1 MLIHRKNITKSGI
14 LVNPMEWAKEF
25 ALANQALLE
34 EDLKQS
40 CHRFYYSLFDGIK
53 EKLGVSELEHASGRY
68 LKEFAQGSSQSSR
81 GRVIPFT
88 FFHNVGISN
97 TVRLSLVSSII
108 YQNYLLT
115 EMGKRIRNRP
125 TRGHIQELIPYNKK
139 VLTKNLN
146 SLTSAELLSSA
157 LAFVYLGRMVTE
169 YEGSVKF
176 TKEDVSLSTY
186 YAYAVYFTLMHNNL
200 KEITFPAFPVQIEF
214 PSKYAAS
221 FKFGYGA
228 LYPTTEF
235 VSHLIRACFQEAVST
250 VSSSKIAPVY
260 HVEMEASF
268 LDEEKLRFQFDK
280 FIESFTM
287 LPGVLIYSLIK
298 AREPLLPKEVA
309 DRIRSARSDT
319 HAVLVLSNFVREM
332 RKMNPIR
339 WYKQVLGHFREIP
352 YLEAVISTMEN
363 RDRLLRSRKRGKL
376 KEYCISDKG
385 REKLSKEK
393 VV

>member
-1 MLIHRKNITKSGI
+1 MG
-14 LVNPMEWAKEF
+14 WAKEF
-25 ALANQALLE
+25 ALADQALLE

-53 EKLGVSELEHASGRY
+53 EKLGVNELEHASGRY

-81 GRVIPFT
+81 GRAIPFT
-88 FFHNVGISN
+88 FFRNVGISN

-139 VLTKNLN
+139 ILAKDLN
-146 SLTSAELLSSA
+146 NLTSAELLSSA

-169 YEGSVKF
+169 YEESVKF
-176 TKEDVSLSTY
+176 TRENVSLSTY
-186 YAYAVYFTLMHNNL
+186 YAHVIYHTLMHNNL
-200 KEITFPAFPVQIEF
+200 KEITFPAFLVQIES
-214 PSKYAAS
+214 PSKHAVS

-228 LYPTTEF
+228 PYPITEF
-235 VSHLIRACFQEAVST
+235 VSHLVRACFQEVVAIISF
-250 VSSSKIAPVY
+250 SKIAPVY
-260 HVEMEASF
+260 HIEMEASF

-280 FIESFTM
+280 FIQSIAK
-287 LPGVLIYSLIK
+287 LPGVLIYSCIK

-309 DRIRSARSDT
+309 DKIRSARSDT
-319 HAVLVLSNFVREM
+319 HAVLMLANFVREM
-332 RKMNPIR
+332 RKMKPIR

-352 YLEAVISTMEN
+352 HLEALIPCMEN
-363 RDRLLRSRKRGKL
+363 RDHLLRSRKHGKL
-376 KEYCISDKG
+376 KEYHISDKG
-385 REKLSKEK
+385 IEKLSKEELK
-393 VV
+393 C